1 MFPADRKL
9 FLHFD
14 SLGIARTGY
23 PWAGNTYQTYATR
36 FARTPEEARPE
47 ALYGHG
53 PDWGYFQ
60 FGAIWYGDELW
71 NGGRER
77 DYNGDGR
84 WDPYEVLRYCD
95 EEFGGRCY
103 KHWTTVQHPDLGEVE
118 LGGYDPKFFAQNG
131 PPEVLEKW
139 ARNQAMFN
147 LELALALPEVS
158 ITEVSVAKATARRG
172 APNDSATH
180 EIRVT
185 VRNAGYLPTALEQ
198 AQRVKIV
205 RPDVVQLTAPRGSNA
220 RSLGRPTEFHLAGGE
235 TRTITQRVRVTEPT
249 TFTVRYSSTRGGVA
263 EREVRVAP

>member
-1 MFPADRKL
+1 
-9 FLHFD
+9 
-14 SLGIARTGY
+14 
-23 PWAGNTYQTYATR
+23 
-36 FARTPEEARPE
+36 
-47 ALYGHG
+47 
-53 PDWGYFQ
+53 
-60 FGAIWYGDELW
+60 
-71 NGGRER
+71 
-77 DYNGDGR
+77 
-84 WDPYEVLRYCD
+84 
-95 EEFGGRCY
+95 
-103 KHWTTVQHPDLGEVE
+103 
-118 LGGYDPKFFAQNG
+118 
-131 PPEVLEKW
+131 
-139 ARNQAMFN
+139 MFN

-180 EIRVT
+180 EVRVT